1 MNRKGPSIGALL
13 SLVILQLAPPLHAAL
28 PGDLAKAVQFLR
40 DQRSYSWESINGD
53 PGPVKQTIETARGTV
68 TTVQQNLAPHI
79 RGRRAANGE
88 MWFERDWPDGL
99 AMQTFVAADGSNAT
113 KTPEGWLSRTEI
125 LEAIAQE
132 RLQPAA
138 TSKRM
143 EWLPR
148 AEAIET
154 LHPIEELAPFLD
166 PTQVF
171 DEVDG
176 AFSCK
181 LEIQRGSPGSP
192 EAQSVG
198 NATISIHVT
207 GGIIRDYELKTEIS
221 RRVTRSRISIVSYS
235 DCIVILSYLPVGRI
249 DVPEEARAK
258 LKASAVKPGR

>member
-1 MNRKGPSIGALL
+1 MNRACPPVGALL
-13 SLVILQLAPPLHAAL
+13 SLAILSLAPSLRAAL
-28 PGDLAKAVQFLR
+28 PAELAKAVQFLR
-40 DQRSYSWESINGD
+40 DQRSYSWESINAD
-53 PGPVKQTIETARGTV
+53 PGPVRQTIDTARGPV

-99 AMQTFVAADGSNAT
+99 AMQTFVAADGATVT

-132 RLQPAA
+132 RLLPAG
-138 TSKRM
+138 TSKRL

-154 LHPIEELAPFLD
+154 LHPVDELAPFLD

-171 DEVDG
+171 DEIDG
-176 AFSCK
+176 AFTCK

-198 NATISIHVT
+198 NATISIHLA
-207 GGIIRDYELKTEIS
+207 GGLLRDYEIKTEIS

-235 DCIVILSYLPVGRI
+235 DCIVILSYLPVGRL
-249 DVPEEARAK
+249 DVPAEARAK
-258 LKASAVKPGR
+258 LKASAAKPPR